1 VVTGIVNIPE
11 NQKRRIFGGLAAGDE
26 PSEGAA
32 TYICRSLMVNLNDRL
47 RMMTTDPATRI
58 AELELRIS
66 EQDRVIAD
74 LNEMVVSQ
82 WRKID
87 NLERRFGELRE
98 EFDASAASRTDTH
111 EPPPPHY

>member
-1 VVTGIVNIPE
+1 MMADDLSI
-11 NQKRRIFGGLAAGDE
+11 
-26 PSEGAA
+26 
-32 TYICRSLMVNLNDRL
+32 RL
-47 RMMTTDPATRI
+47 TELEARI
-58 AELELRIS
+58 A

-87 NLERRFGELRE
+87 SLERRLGELRD
-98 EFDASAASRTDTH
+98 EFESANLGRADAP